1 MLPAYKAGLLSRS
14 QRLHSQSQ
22 NQYGCDDSVY
32 DDENAAVEAA
42 EEEHLED
49 VFVVCECSPP

>member
-42 EEEHLED
+42 EEEYLEGC
-49 VFVVCECSPP
+49 FCGL